1 MKNSLSVYLYI
12 AQKIGNKYKK
22 KQKNVDFFGKKQ
34 YYKNN
39 IKHII

>member
-22 KQKNVDFFGKKQ
+22 KQKNVDFLV
-34 YYKNN
+34 KNSI
-39 IKHII
+39 IKIILSI